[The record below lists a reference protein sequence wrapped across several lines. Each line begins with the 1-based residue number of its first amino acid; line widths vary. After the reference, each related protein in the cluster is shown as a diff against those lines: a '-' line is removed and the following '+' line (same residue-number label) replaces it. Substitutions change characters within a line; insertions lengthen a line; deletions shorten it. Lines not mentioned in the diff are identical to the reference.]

1 MDMRRSFAD
10 GASAIAVQPGT
21 DVTGWGSNSLKEPR
35 GMSIDSEHPER
46 DTDPI
51 RYEIRFQ
58 SLFKEGRALTF
69 PCDAQGHVD
78 IDSLSERARTNYLY
92 ARAVVGL
99 EYTTPEVRVS
109 ALPN

>member
-10 GASAIAVQPGT
+10 GGSAIAVPPGT
-21 DVTGWGSNSLKEPR
+21 DAAGWGSNSLKEPKR
-35 GMSIDSEHPER
+35 MSIDSEHPEHEI
-46 DTDPI
+46 DPVH
-51 RYEIRFQ
+51 YEIRFQ

-99 EYTTPEVRVS
+99 EYATPAVRVS
-109 ALPN
+109 ALPD